1 MKMFRIK
8 YNRYLWEKMRWQYH
22 RNDGFAIRYDSHD
35 DNNDYR
41 FFYHNFSQYEQR
53 KKKAT
58 VIRYNNMAF
67 EDFSLF
73 LKKGGSRRFQLPI
86 VNDII

>member
-1 MKMFRIK
+1 MRIFRI
-8 YNRYLWEKMRWQYH
+8 RFDRQLWEKKRWQYH
-22 RNDGFAIRYDSHD
+22 RNDGFAIRYHNCDDDS
-35 DNNDYR
+35 NYR
-41 FFYHNFSQYEQR
+41 FFYHNFSQYEKR
-53 KKKAT
+53 NKKAT

-73 LKKGGSRRFQLPI
+73 LKKGGSRRFQQPI